1 MDNLQNF
8 TRSDYCG
15 NFRLD
20 HVGQTVSVCGWV
32 QRVRDLGGLMFIDLR
47 DRAGILQLAFDDAT
61 DPAVFEKA
69 AAFKSEYVIAATGV
83 IREREAKSKKIPTGD
98 VELYVSEVRL
108 LGQSETPPFLIEDG
122 CNANENLRLQYRYLD
137 LRRPELQKKL
147 MFRHKVAK
155 ITRDYFDENG
165 FIEIETPTL
174 IGSTP
179 EGARDFLVP
188 SRIHNGKFYAL
199 PQSPQIYKQ
208 LTMVAGFD
216 RYLQIARCYRDEDL
230 RADRQPE
237 FTQIDMEMS
246 FVTMEDVLN
255 MGEGYM
261 RRLFHEAMGI
271 DLGPIPRMTYAE
283 AMESYGTDKPD
294 TRYDMKIFN
303 LADVVKDCGF
313 GVFQNALAAGGGIHG
328 ICAKNC
334 VKVLTRKELD
344 KLTDYVRGM
353 GGGGIAWVRM
363 NEDGTRASSF
373 QKFMTEEEM
382 DAIIRRAGAE
392 PGDVIMIISDP
403 KYNQGLTQLG
413 QLRVTVAKKLDI
425 IPKNQFN
432 LLWIVEFPFFD
443 WDEEAGQW
451 VAMHHPFTMPM
462 EECLSYLEDDSRK
475 GEVRAQCYDMVLNGI
490 ELSSGSIRVTD
501 PVLQSRI
508 FRLLG
513 LSEEE
518 AQEKFGFLTGAFRY
532 GAPPH
537 GGMAL
542 GLDRIVMQL
551 TGSESLRDV
560 VAFPKLQNATEP
572 MTGCPGPVS
581 QEQLEELGIAV
592 TNREA

>member
-1 MDNLQNF
+1 MDNLQGF
-8 TRSDYCG
+8 TRTGYCG
-15 NFRLD
+15 EFRMA
-20 HVGQTVSVCGWV
+20 HVGQTASVCGWV

-47 DRAGILQLAFDDAT
+47 DRSGILQLAFDDAT

-69 AAFKSEYVIAATGV
+69 ASFKSEYVVAATG
-83 IREREAKSKKIPTGD
+83 ILREREAKSKKLPTGD

-108 LGQSETPPFLIEDG
+108 LGRSETPPFAIEDG
-122 CNANENLRLQYRYLD
+122 CNANETLRLQYRYLD

-174 IGSTP
+174 ISSTP

-188 SRIHNGKFYAL
+188 SRIHNGRFYAL

-246 FVTMEDVLN
+246 FVTMEDVLE

-261 RRLFHEAMGI
+261 RRLFQEAMGI
-271 DLGPIPRMTYAE
+271 ELGPIPRMTYAE
-283 AMESYGTDKPD
+283 AMETYGTDKPD
-294 TRYDMKIFN
+294 TRYGMEIFD

-313 GVFQNALAAGGGIHG
+313 AVFQNALKAGGGVHG
-328 ICAKNC
+328 ICAKGC

-344 KLTDYVRGM
+344 RLTDYVRGM

-373 QKFMTEEEM
+373 QKFMTEAEM
-382 DAIIRRAGAE
+382 DAILQRAGAE
-392 PGDVIMIISDP
+392 PGDVIMIVSDA
-403 KYNQGLTQLG
+403 KYNQGLSHLG
-413 QLRVTVAKKLDI
+413 QLRITVAKKLDI
-425 IPKNQFN
+425 IPKNRFHP
-432 LLWIVEFPFFD
+432 LWIVEFPFFD
-443 WDEEAGQW
+443 WDEETSSW

-462 EECLSYLEDDSRK
+462 EECLPYLEDDSRK
-475 GEVRAQCYDMVLNGI
+475 GEVRAQCYDLVLNGI
-490 ELSSGSIRVTD
+490 ELASGSIRVTD
-501 PVLQSRI
+501 PALQDRI
-508 FRLLG
+508 FHLLG

-518 AQEKFGFLTGAFRY
+518 AQAKFGFLTGAFRY

-551 TGSESLRDV
+551 TDSQSLRDV

-572 MTGCPGPVS
+572 MTGCPGTVS
-581 QEQLEELGIAV
+581 PEQLRDLGIAV
-592 TNREA
+592 LRAED

>member
-1 MDNLQNF
+1 MDNLKNF
-8 TRSDYCG
+8 TRTDYCG
-15 NFRLD
+15 NFRLE
-20 HVGQTVSVCGWV
+20 HAGQTVSVCGWV
-32 QRVRDLGGLMFIDLR
+32 QRNRNLGSLMFIDLR
-47 DRAGILQLAFDDAT
+47 DRSGILQLAFDDAT

-69 AAFKSEYVIAATGV
+69 AGFKSEYVIAATGV
-83 IREREAKSKKIPTGD
+83 LREREAKSQKLATGD
-98 VELYVSEVRL
+98 VELYVTQVRL
-108 LGQSETPPFLIEDG
+108 LGRSETPPFQIEDG
-122 CNANENLRLQYRYLD
+122 CSANENLRLQYRYLD

-147 MFRHKVAK
+147 LFRHKVAK

-208 LTMVAGFD
+208 LTQVAGFD

-246 FVTMEDVLN
+246 FVTMEDVLA

-261 RRLFHEAMGI
+261 QRLFRDAMGTDI
-271 DLGPIPRMTYAE
+271 GPIPRMTYAE
-283 AMESYGTDKPD
+283 AMECYGTDKPD
-294 TRYDMKIFN
+294 TRYDMKIFD

-313 GVFQNALAAGGGIHG
+313 AVFQNALQNGGGVHG

-334 VKVLTRKELD
+334 VKTLTRKELD

-353 GGGGIAWVRM
+353 GGGGIAWIRM

-373 QKFMTEEEM
+373 QKFMTEAEM
-382 DAIIRRAGAE
+382 DAILARAGAE
-392 PGDVIMIISDP
+392 AGDVVMIISDP
-403 KYNQGLTQLG
+403 KYNQGLSQLG
-413 QLRVTVAKKLDI
+413 QLRITVAKKLDI
-425 IPKNQFN
+425 IPREQFN

-443 WDEEAGQW
+443 WDEEQGCW

-462 EECLSYLEDDSRK
+462 EECLDYLEDDGRK
-475 GEVRAQCYDMVLNGI
+475 GQVRAQCYDLVLNGI
-490 ELSSGSIRVTD
+490 ELASGSIRVTD
-501 PVLQSRI
+501 PVLQDRI

-551 TGSESLRDV
+551 TGSDSLRDV

-572 MTGCPGPVS
+572 MTGCPGAVS
-581 QEQLEELGIAV
+581 PQQLAELGIAV
-592 TNREA
+592 IHEE

>member
-1 MDNLQNF
+1 MDNLKNF
-8 TRSDYCG
+8 TRTDYCG
-15 NFRLD
+15 NFRLE
-20 HVGQTVSVCGWV
+20 HAGQTVSVCGWV
-32 QRVRDLGGLMFIDLR
+32 QRNRNLGSLMFIDLR
-47 DRAGILQLAFDDAT
+47 DRSGILQLAFDDAT

-69 AAFKSEYVIAATGV
+69 AGFKSEYVIAATGV
-83 IREREAKSKKIPTGD
+83 LREREAKSKKLATGD
-98 VELYVSEVRL
+98 VELYVTQVRL
-108 LGQSETPPFLIEDG
+108 LGRSETPPFQIEDG
-122 CNANENLRLQYRYLD
+122 CSANENLRLQYRYLD

-147 MFRHKVAK
+147 LFRHKVAK

-208 LTMVAGFD
+208 LTQVAGFD

-246 FVTMEDVLN
+246 FVTMEDVLA

-261 RRLFHEAMGI
+261 QRLFRDAMGTDI
-271 DLGPIPRMTYAE
+271 GPIPRMTYAE

-294 TRYDMKIFN
+294 TRYDMKIFD

-313 GVFQNALAAGGGIHG
+313 AVFQNALQNGGGVHG

-334 VKVLTRKELD
+334 VKTLTRKELD

-353 GGGGIAWVRM
+353 GGGGIAWIRM

-373 QKFMTEEEM
+373 QKFMTEAEM
-382 DAIIRRAGAE
+382 DAILARAGAE
-392 PGDVIMIISDP
+392 AGDVVMIISDP
-403 KYNQGLTQLG
+403 KYNQGLSQLG
-413 QLRVTVAKKLDI
+413 QLRITVAKKLDI
-425 IPKNQFN
+425 IPRGQFN

-443 WDEEAGQW
+443 WDEEQGCW

-462 EECLSYLEDDSRK
+462 EECLDYLEDDGRK
-475 GEVRAQCYDMVLNGI
+475 GQVRAQCYDLVLNGI
-490 ELSSGSIRVTD
+490 ELASGSIRVTD
-501 PVLQSRI
+501 PVLQDRI

-551 TGSESLRDV
+551 TGSDSLRDV

-572 MTGCPGPVS
+572 MTGCPGAVS
-581 QEQLEELGIAV
+581 PQQLAELGIAV
-592 TNREA
+592 IHEE

>member
-1 MDNLQNF
+1 
-8 TRSDYCG
+8 
-15 NFRLD
+15 
-20 HVGQTVSVCGWV
+20 
-32 QRVRDLGGLMFIDLR
+32 
-47 DRAGILQLAFDDAT
+47 
-61 DPAVFEKA
+61 
-69 AAFKSEYVIAATGV
+69 
-83 IREREAKSKKIPTGD
+83 
-98 VELYVSEVRL
+98 
-108 LGQSETPPFLIEDG
+108 
-122 CNANENLRLQYRYLD
+122 
-137 LRRPELQKKL
+137 
-147 MFRHKVAK
+147 
-155 ITRDYFDENG
+155 
-165 FIEIETPTL
+165 
-174 IGSTP
+174 
-179 EGARDFLVP
+179 
-188 SRIHNGKFYAL
+188 
-199 PQSPQIYKQ
+199 
-208 LTMVAGFD
+208 
-216 RYLQIARCYRDEDL
+216 
-230 RADRQPE
+230 
-237 FTQIDMEMS
+237 
-246 FVTMEDVLN
+246 
-255 MGEGYM
+255 
-261 RRLFHEAMGI
+261 
-271 DLGPIPRMTYAE
+271 MTYAE
-283 AMESYGTDKPD
+283 AMESYGSDKPD
-294 TRYDMKIFN
+294 TRYDMKIFD

-313 GVFQNALAAGGGIHG
+313 AVFQNALQAGGGVHG

-334 VKVLTRKELD
+334 VKTLTRKELD

-353 GGGGIAWVRM
+353 GGGGIAWIRL

-373 QKFMTEEEM
+373 QKFMTEAEM
-382 DAIIRRAGAE
+382 EAILSRAGAE
-392 PGDVIMIISDP
+392 PGDVVMIISDA

-413 QLRVTVAKKLDI
+413 QLRITVAKKLDI
-425 IPKNQFN
+425 IPKDKFN

-443 WDEEAGQW
+443 WDEENDCW

-501 PVLQSRI
+501 PVLQDRI

-581 QEQLEELGIAV
+581 AEQLQELGIAV
-592 TNREA
+592 VNEE

>member
-8 TRSDYCG
+8 TRTDYCG
-15 NFRLD
+15 NFRLEN
-20 HVGQTVSVCGWV
+20 VGQTVSVCGWV
-32 QRVRDLGGLMFIDLR
+32 QRVRNLGGLMFIDLR

-69 AAFKSEYVIAATGV
+69 AGFKSEYVIAATGV

-98 VELYVSEVRL
+98 IELYVSEVRL
-108 LGQSETPPFLIEDG
+108 LGRSETPPFQIEDG

-147 MFRHKVAK
+147 MFRHKIAK

-261 RRLFHEAMGI
+261 RRLFREAMGI

-294 TRYDMKIFN
+294 TRYDMKIFD

-313 GVFQNALAAGGGIHG
+313 AVFQNALKAGGGVHG

-334 VKVLTRKELD
+334 VKTLTRKELD

-353 GGGGIAWVRM
+353 GGGGIAWIRLG
-363 NEDGTRASSF
+363 EDGTRSSSF
-373 QKFMTEEEM
+373 QKFMTEDEM
-382 DAIIRRAGAE
+382 NAILQRAGAE
-392 PGDVIMIISDP
+392 PGDVVMIISDA
-403 KYNQGLTQLG
+403 KYNQGLSQLG
-413 QLRVTVAKKLDI
+413 QLRVTVAKKLGR
-425 IPKNQFN
+425 IPKDQFN

-443 WDEEAGQW
+443 WDEEQNCW

-501 PVLQSRI
+501 PVLQERI

-518 AQEKFGFLTGAFRY
+518 AQAKFGFLTGAFQY

-551 TGSESLRDV
+551 TGSDSLRDV

-572 MTGCPGPVS
+572 MTGCPGAVS
-581 QEQLEELGIAV
+581 AEQLQELGIAV
-592 TNREA
+592 VNEEA

>member
-1 MDNLQNF
+1 
-8 TRSDYCG
+8 
-15 NFRLD
+15 
-20 HVGQTVSVCGWV
+20 
-32 QRVRDLGGLMFIDLR
+32 MFIDLR

-61 DPAVFEKA
+61 DQEVFQKA
-69 AAFKSEYVIAATGV
+69 AGFKSEYVIAATGV
-83 IREREAKSKKIPTGD
+83 IREREAKSKKLPTGD

-108 LGQSETPPFLIEDG
+108 LGKSETPPFQIEDG

-147 MFRHKVAK
+147 MLRHKIAK

-261 RRLFHEAMGI
+261 RRLFKEVMDI

-283 AMESYGTDKPD
+283 AMESYGSDKPD
-294 TRYDMKIFN
+294 TRYDMKIFD

-313 GVFQNALAAGGGIHG
+313 AVFQNALQAGGGVHG

-334 VKVLTRKELD
+334 VKTLTRKELD

-353 GGGGIAWVRM
+353 GGGGIAWIRL

-373 QKFMTEEEM
+373 QKFMTEAEM
-382 DAIIRRAGAE
+382 EAILSRAGAE
-392 PGDVIMIISDP
+392 PGDVVMIISDA

-413 QLRVTVAKKLDI
+413 QLRITVAKKLDI
-425 IPKNQFN
+425 IPKDKFN

-443 WDEEAGQW
+443 WDEENGCW

-501 PVLQSRI
+501 PVLQDRI

-581 QEQLEELGIAV
+581 AEQLQELGIAV
-592 TNREA
+592 VNEE

>member
-1 MDNLQNF
+1 MDHLQGF
-8 TRSDYCG
+8 RRSDYCG
-15 NFRLD
+15 TLRLAD
-20 HVGQTVSVCGWV
+20 QGRTISVCGWV
-32 QRVRDLGGLMFIDLR
+32 QRARNLGSLLFIDLR
-47 DRAGILQLAFDDAT
+47 DRSGILQLAFDDAT
-61 DPAVFEKA
+61 DREVFEKA
-69 AAFKSEYVIAATGV
+69 SSFKSEYVIAATG
-83 IREREAKSKKIPTGD
+83 ILRQREAKSKKLPTGD

-108 LGQSETPPFLIEDG
+108 LGRSETPPFQVEDG

-147 MFRHKVAK
+147 IFRHKVAK

-246 FVTMEDVLN
+246 FVTMEDVLD
-255 MGEGYM
+255 MGEGYIK
-261 RRLFHEAMGI
+261 RLFREAMGME
-271 DLGPIPRMTYAE
+271 LGDIPRMTYAE
-283 AMESYGTDKPD
+283 AMETYGTDKPD
-294 TRYDMKIFN
+294 TRYDMKLFN

-313 GVFQNALAAGGGIHG
+313 AVFQNALQAGGSVHG
-328 ICAKNC
+328 ICAKGAY
-334 VKVLTRKELD
+334 KTLTRKELD

-353 GGGGIAWVRM
+353 GGGGIAWVRIA
-363 NEDGTRASSF
+363 EDGTRASSF
-373 QKFMTEEEM
+373 QKFMTEAEM
-382 DAIIRRAGAE
+382 DGILARAGAE
-392 PGDVIMIISDP
+392 NGDVIMILSDP

-413 QLRVTVAKKLDI
+413 QLRITVAKKLDI
-425 IPKNQFN
+425 IPKNRFN

-443 WDEEAGQW
+443 WDEEQGAW

-462 EECLSYLEDDSRK
+462 EECLPYLEDDSRK

-501 PVLQSRI
+501 PELQARI
-508 FRLLG
+508 FRMLG
-513 LSEEE
+513 LSQEE
-518 AQEKFGFLTGAFRY
+518 AEAKFGFLTGAFRY

-572 MTGCPGPVS
+572 MTGCPGVVS
-581 QEQLEELGIAV
+581 PEQLAELGISV
-592 TNREA
+592 VE

>member
-8 TRSDYCG
+8 TRTDYCG
-15 NFRLD
+15 NFRAQ

-32 QRVRDLGGLMFIDLR
+32 QRVRNLGSLMFIDLR

-61 DPAVFEKA
+61 DQEVFQKA
-69 AAFKSEYVIAATGV
+69 AGFRSEYVIAATGV
-83 IREREAKSKKIPTGD
+83 IREREAKSKKLPTGD

-108 LGQSETPPFLIEDG
+108 LGKSETPPFQIEDG

-147 MFRHKVAK
+147 MLRHKIAK

-261 RRLFHEAMGI
+261 RRLFKEVMDI

-283 AMESYGTDKPD
+283 AMESYGSDKPD
-294 TRYDMKIFN
+294 TRYDMKIFD

-313 GVFQNALAAGGGIHG
+313 AVFQNALQAGGGVHG

-334 VKVLTRKELD
+334 VKTLTRKELD

-353 GGGGIAWVRM
+353 GGGGIAWIRL

-382 DAIIRRAGAE
+382 EAILSRADAE
-392 PGDVIMIISDP
+392 PGDVVMIISDA

-413 QLRVTVAKKLDI
+413 QLRITVAKKLDI
-425 IPKNQFN
+425 IPKDKFN

-443 WDEEAGQW
+443 WDEENGCW

-501 PVLQSRI
+501 PVLQDRI

-581 QEQLEELGIAV
+581 AEQLQELGIAV
-592 TNREA
+592 VNEE